1 MMPMKVFIYNADGLT
16 IPVEVELGLPFQ
28 FVCSEEECGR
38 KVVIEGVVRLA
49 SEDEFT
55 EILESTIAENSD
67 FKKIREIT
75 ARMLVFEGKVNGKE
89 VKLPVES
96 FDDFAKRFLDEVLV
110 LR

>member
-1 MMPMKVFIYNADGLT
+1 MKVFIYNADGLT
-16 IPVEVELGLPFQ
+16 IPVEVELGLPFK

-49 SEDEFT
+49 NEEEFT
-55 EILESTIAENSD
+55 EVLESTIAKNSD

-75 ARMLVFEGKVNGKE
+75 ARMLVFEGRVNGKE